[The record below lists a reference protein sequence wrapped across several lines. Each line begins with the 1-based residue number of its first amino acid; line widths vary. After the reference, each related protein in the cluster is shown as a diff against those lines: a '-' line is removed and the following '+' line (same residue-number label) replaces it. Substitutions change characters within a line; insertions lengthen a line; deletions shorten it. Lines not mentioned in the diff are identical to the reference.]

1 MIISLEGNIGS
12 GKSTL
17 LKSLKSYFNGHPKLL
32 FVEEDVEGWNTVQD
46 TDGKT
51 ILQHFYNDKKKYGYM
66 FQSFVL
72 LTRVHKIASLRTQH
86 PNSILVLERSP
97 ISDYKMFAE
106 ALYDNKEITEIEWK
120 TYQCSFQ
127 MLQSI
132 YPIHSTT
139 IFYLYTDPD
148 VCMRRI
154 CKRNRKGEELIPSQ
168 YIHSLH
174 IRHENWLRQF
184 DSSVLCVLN
193 GNLDEAEGLYSKQF
207 TQIVSFLQTKC
218 ESK

>member
-17 LKSLKSYFNGHPKLL
+17 LRSLKSYFQGNPNIL
-32 FVEEDVEGWNTVQD
+32 FIEEDVDAWNSVHD
-46 TDGKT
+46 SNGEN
-51 ILQHFYNDKKKYGYM
+51 ILQHFYNDKQKYGYM
-66 FQSFVL
+66 FQAFVL
-72 LTRVHKIASLRTQH
+72 LTRIHKIASLRSQH
-86 PNSILVLERSP
+86 PNAILVLERSP

-106 ALYDNKEITEIEWK
+106 ALYDNNDITEIEWK

-139 IFYLYTDPD
+139 VFYLYTDPE

-174 IRHENWLRQF
+174 TRHETWLRQF
-184 DSSVLCVLN
+184 DSNILCVLN
-193 GNLDEAEGLYSKQF
+193 GNLEETDASYSKQF
-207 TQIVSFLQTKC
+207 TQIVSFLQSKC
-218 ESK
+218 K

>member
-17 LKSLKSYFNGHPKLL
+17 LQSLKSYFYNNPNII
-32 FVEEDVEGWNTVQD
+32 FIEEDVDTWNTV
-46 TDGKT
+46 TDSNGVN
-51 ILQHFYNDKKKYGYM
+51 ILQHFYNDKQKYGFM
-66 FQSFVL
+66 FQSFVI
-72 LTRVHKIASLRTQH
+72 LTRIHKIASLKTQH
-86 PNSILVLERSP
+86 PNAILVLERSP

-139 IFYLYTDPD
+139 IFYLFTEPD
-148 VCMRRI
+148 VCMKRI
-154 CKRNRKGEELIPSQ
+154 CKRNRKGEELIPSH

-174 IRHENWLRQF
+174 LRHEKWLRSC
-184 DSSVLCVLN
+184 DTRTVCVLN
-193 GNLDEAEGLYSKQF
+193 GNLDESDKEYATQF
-207 TQIVSFLQTKC
+207 NQIVAFLRANCK
-218 ESK
+218 